1 MNKKKKRIKK
11 NNKIIKNLKNLRRA
25 RTREHTI
32 TERPLK
38 PLGHL

>member
-11 NNKIIKNLKNLRRA
+11 KIKNLKNLRRA
-25 RTREHTI
+25 RTWDHTI